1 MPKNNCKGLW
11 WLVPFQLQWWEGVL
25 RVSLTARIPTHLLE
39 LLTASVHNTASHVDL
54 TVLADSDQ
62 LVWVLQQDD
71 VRRFSRIL
79 LSFLDLFPGVRNDSS
94 QCIWPRGARTGCQ
107 RGCHH
112 QTGVAW
118 WKNRREK
125 DRWDD
130 ERPGFTL
137 SYKVPN
143 YLSTYLYTI
152 LHTRYILLQYSISHL
167 EDKY

>member
-11 WLVPFQLQWWEGVL
+11 WLVPFQLQWWQGGL
-25 RVSLTARIPTHLLE
+25 RVSLTARIPTHLQDV
-39 LLTASVHNTASHVDL
+39 LTASVHDTDSHVDL

-71 VRRFSRIL
+71 VRRVLRI
-79 LSFLDLFPGVRNDSS
+79 SFLDLFPGIRNDSS

-107 RGCHH
+107 TGCHH

-125 DRWDD
+125 VRWDD
-130 ERPGFTL
+130 ERPGFTIIMHLTTYTLTYML
-137 SYKVPN
+137 SYKI
-143 YLSTYLYTI
+143 YTATI
-152 LHTRYILLQYSISHL
+152 
-167 EDKY
+167 